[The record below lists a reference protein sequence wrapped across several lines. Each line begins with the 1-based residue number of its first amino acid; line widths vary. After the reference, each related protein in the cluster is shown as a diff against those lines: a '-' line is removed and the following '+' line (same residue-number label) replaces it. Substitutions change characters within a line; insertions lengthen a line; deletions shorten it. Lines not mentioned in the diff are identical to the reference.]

1 MTTIY
6 LIRHSKPLEVNNTF
20 NNDNLQMRNEKSSLS
35 IEGEQI
41 AQEKLSNKEFENIDV
56 ILSSNYVRAIQTAK
70 YIADKN
76 DLEIN
81 IVSDLGERKF
91 GIDSWNQLPQNF
103 GEKQF
108 LNENYKIGDGES
120 QKEVRKRMESVII
133 KVLKEYKNKRI
144 AIVSHATAITY
155 LLKKWCDIEM
165 LDNKLRY
172 SFNNNILLNDN
183 FDYCEIFKLEFDN
196 NVLVN
201 IKNIK

>member
-1 MTTIY
+1 
-6 LIRHSKPLEVNNTF
+6 
-20 NNDNLQMRNEKSSLS
+20 
-35 IEGEQI
+35 
-41 AQEKLSNKEFENIDV
+41 
-56 ILSSNYVRAIQTAK
+56 
-70 YIADKN
+70 
-76 DLEIN
+76 
-81 IVSDLGERKF
+81 
-91 GIDSWNQLPQNF
+91 
-103 GEKQF
+103 
-108 LNENYKIGDGES
+108 
-120 QKEVRKRMESVII
+120 MESVII